1 MSKAGVKVRFYRIKN
16 RLKEKAAGLGTDA
29 NNAEID
35 FDDDIMSDA
44 EEALNEMA
52 EDYPDWVM
60 SVIDELFEVHR
71 RCVDDDASRKG
82 YFERINSIAHDMKGQ
97 GGTFG
102 YQLITDFAEGLYNF
116 TSKGAG
122 LSDSHVEI
130 IKAHIDAMRVV
141 IRERIEGDGGEIGS
155 ELKKGL
161 ELSVAK
167 FSSKK

>member
-1 MSKAGVKVRFYRIKN
+1 MSKAGVKVRFYRSKN
-16 RLKEKAAGLGTDA
+16 RLKEKTAGLGLDA
-29 NNAEID
+29 NAVID
-35 FDDDIMSDA
+35 FDEDLMSAA

-71 RCVDDDASRKG
+71 RCVDDEVNRKG

-102 YQLITDFAEGLYNF
+102 YQLITDFAEGLYKF
-116 TSKGAG
+116 TSKGSG

-141 IRERIEGDGGEIGS
+141 IRERVEGDGGDIGS

-161 ELSVAK
+161 QDSVEK
-167 FSSKK
+167 YSMKK

>member
-1 MSKAGVKVRFYRIKN
+1 MSKPGVKVRFYRIKN
-16 RLKEKAAGLGTDA
+16 RLKEKAAGLGMDA
-29 NNAEID
+29 NAEIE
-35 FDDDIMSDA
+35 FDEDLLSEA

-71 RCVDDDASRKG
+71 RCVDDEVSRKG

-116 TSKGAG
+116 TSSGAG
-122 LSDSHVEI
+122 LSDNHVEI

-141 IRERIEGDGGEIGS
+141 IRERIEGDGGDIGG

-161 ELSVAK
+161 EQSVLK
-167 FSSKK
+167 YNTRK

>member
-1 MSKAGVKVRFYRIKN
+1 MSKPGVKVRFYRIKN
-16 RLKEKAAGLGTDA
+16 RLKEKTAGLGTDA
-29 NNAEID
+29 NAVID
-35 FDDDIMSDA
+35 FDDDLLSQA

-71 RCVDDDASRKG
+71 RCVDDEVNRKG

-116 TSKGAG
+116 TAKGSG
-122 LSDSHVEI
+122 LSDNHVEI

-141 IRERIEGDGGEIGS
+141 IRERVDGDGGDIGKQ
-155 ELKKGL
+155 LKAGL
-161 ELSVAK
+161 EQSVEK
-167 FSSKK
+167 YSMRK

>member
-1 MSKAGVKVRFYRIKN
+1 MSKQGVKVRFYRIKN
-16 RLKEKAAGLGTDA
+16 RLKEKTAGLGTDA
-29 NNAEID
+29 NAVIE
-35 FDDDIMSDA
+35 FDEDILSTA

-71 RCVDDDASRKG
+71 RCVDDDANRKA
-82 YFERINSIAHDMKGQ
+82 YFEKINAVAHDMKGQ

-141 IRERIEGDGGEIGS
+141 IRERIDGDGGAVGK
-155 ELKKGL
+155 ELKAGL
-161 ELSVAK
+161 EASVEK
-167 FSSKK
+167 YSLRK

>member
-1 MSKAGVKVRFYRIKN
+1 MSKPGVKVRFFRVKN
-16 RLKEKAAGLGTDA
+16 TLKEKAAGLGLA
-29 NNAEID
+29 AGAEIE
-35 FDDDIMSDA
+35 FDEDILAGAQDVLD
-44 EEALNEMA
+44 ELA

-60 SVIDELFEVHR
+60 GVIENLFEVHR
-71 RCVDDDASRKG
+71 RCVDDEVNRKG
-82 YFERINSIAHDMKGQ
+82 YFENINGIAHDMKGQ

-116 TSKGAG
+116 TSTGAG

-141 IRERIEGDGGEIGS
+141 IRERIDGDGGEIGS

-161 ELSVAK
+161 EASVAK
-167 FSSKK
+167 YGGRK

>member
-1 MSKAGVKVRFYRIKN
+1 MSKQGVKVRFYRIKN
-16 RLKEKAAGLGTDA
+16 RLKEKTAGLGSTA
-29 NNAEID
+29 GLEID
-35 FDDDIMSDA
+35 FDEDLLSEA

-52 EDYPDWVM
+52 EEYPDWVM
-60 SVIDELFEVHR
+60 SIIDELFEVHR
-71 RCVDDDASRKG
+71 RCVDDEVNRKS

-116 TSKGAG
+116 TAKGSG
-122 LSDSHVEI
+122 VSDSHVEI

-141 IRERIEGDGGEIGS
+141 IRDRIEGDGGEIGK

-161 ELSVAK
+161 ELSVQKYSAK
-167 FSSKK
+167 K

>member
-1 MSKAGVKVRFYRIKN
+1 MSKSGIKVRFYRIKN
-16 RLKEKAAGLGTDA
+16 RLKEKTAGLGNLDG
-29 NNAEID
+29 AEIE
-35 FDDDIMSDA
+35 FDEDLLSDA
-44 EEALNEMA
+44 QDALDDLA

-60 SVIDELFEVHR
+60 GVIDELFEVHR
-71 RCVDDDASRKG
+71 RCVDDEINRKG

-102 YQLITDFAEGLYNF
+102 YQLITDFSEGLYKF

-141 IRERIEGDGGEIGS
+141 IRDRIEGDGGELGS
-155 ELKKGL
+155 ALKKGM
-161 ELSVAK
+161 EQSVLK
-167 FSSKK
+167 YSGKK

>member
-1 MSKAGVKVRFYRIKN
+1 MSKPGVKVRFYRIKN
-16 RLKEKAAGLGTDA
+16 RLKEKTAGLGLDA
-29 NNAEID
+29 NAVIE
-35 FDDDIMSDA
+35 FDDDLLTEA

-71 RCVDDDASRKG
+71 RCVDDETNRKG

-116 TSKGAG
+116 TSSGSG
-122 LSDSHVEI
+122 LTDNHVEI

-141 IRERIEGDGGEIGS
+141 IRDRIDGDGGEIGK
-155 ELKKGL
+155 ELKMGL
-161 ELSVAK
+161 EQSVAK
-167 FSSKK
+167 YNNRK